1 MTYCAHANQRE
12 LESIRQAVFFSG
24 GRPDVCAASLCA
36 ERFDSRKGNAQR
48 GLCAT
53 EQDSVMPLTPMEERR
68 ARCVGAQL
76 NELTAW
82 KPPRNQD
89 CADQEYDQP
98 ENQLDFRWNN
108 EHCGES
114 HY

>member
-1 MTYCAHANQRE
+1 MPTNVNSNQFGRLFSFPVDGQTYAQP
-12 LESIRQAVFFSG
+12 LYVPGVSIPGKGTRNVVS
-24 GRPDVCAASLCA
+24 VLLSKTAS
-36 ERFDSRKGNAQR
+36 
-48 GLCAT
+48 
-53 EQDSVMPLTPMEERR
+53 MPLTPMEERR

-98 ENQLDFRWNN
+98 ENRLDFRWNN